1 MILTKSGI
9 KKVNLDQLIKER
21 ITGSKTDTFLLVVPT
36 NRKVRH
42 LKKEFIKLAP
52 GKAIAGINI
61 ETIGTLSTK
70 LLSENVSKIS
80 LVSEA
85 ASSVLLKQSFAEADL
100 NYFINYK
107 HEIPQGT
114 LDRIKSVLKEYK
126 RHGISPLLLEN
137 EAEKLDSSEKKKAI
151 DIARIYKIYKEKFSN
166 LNVYETGDIYGELNK
181 LGAKK
186 TIESLN
192 KVYPSIDLIIF
203 SGFSEF
209 SNPEIEIINSLSED
223 ASKKLFIEFDYYEN
237 NEDVFSH
244 LLLCYNKLTERGFN
258 KIIDDPEIKET
269 PFVREVKE
277 SLFKR
282 GVNYGHEKFLERIEV
297 IPAKDPETEV
307 EYIGKVIKRLIT
319 EDSVPP
325 QNISVVFNLIGKY
338 SPLIRD
344 RFGLLGIPYNLTDR
358 YMLDTFLP
366 VISIINFLEILENDF
381 YYRNIFR
388 ALSGDYIKPAKVKL
402 INLMKAAAELKIV
415 AGYQNWK
422 ETLNFYIL
430 HNRVGNNENGKE
442 EFYKNILAEIESIY
456 QLLKPFS
463 HQLTPDEFHSRF
475 EELIFRLDVP
485 GKVLLLGGEL
495 SEANFKALDTLLDI
509 SREVLEL
516 ISMEHGNK
524 KKFHLGFY
532 LNQIRTAV
540 SSARF
545 NIKERPN
552 YGVLITTLEEI
563 RGLKFDYLF
572 IGGLCDGDLPTRYSP
587 EVFTSGSFIKGEQ
600 KHQLEERYLFYKT
613 LTAVEKQL
621 YLSYPL
627 VDGKKELVES
637 NFLTSFRAL
646 FKTGIKVPG
655 EFNKYIY
662 SKDELLYMVGKN
674 HPGANNSLNE
684 DESREI
690 TEALKIDSLRLN
702 NSFAP
707 TEFTGCVKDGL
718 SDKAKETLFSL
729 SNKTYSISRLET
741 YALCPFK
748 YFSERVLNL
757 KPIEEPSEEFE
768 AIQLGNLLHSIA
780 HRFYV
785 KMIEKNVTLKNCNDN
800 DFNEAVEVIFNIA
813 HEILSGISINSEI
826 VFFEKEK
833 ITGINGNKEQS
844 ILYKFLLQER
854 ESQDDFE
861 PKYFEIPFGNLHIP
875 DEQSLLGNI
884 KAGNV
889 EVSGKIDRL
898 DINEKEKTFKVV
910 DYKLSGK
917 KPSKND
923 LNEGLSL
930 QIPLYLY
937 ASKKLLK
944 FLLNEDY
951 EPALAWIYS
960 LKMGYDSIKP
970 VEVKNSTSR
979 KSFVQLSKAEK
990 EELINSYNE
999 MIDSCVVKINEYV
1012 EKISSGIFNLSTLED
1027 RETRICRMCSFKPV
1041 CRIKD
1046 FG

>member
-1 MILTKSGI
+1 M
-9 KKVNLDQLIKER
+9 
-21 ITGSKTDTFLLVVPT
+21 
-36 NRKVRH
+36 
-42 LKKEFIKLAP
+42 
-52 GKAIAGINI
+52 
-61 ETIGTLSTK
+61 
-70 LLSENVSKIS
+70 
-80 LVSEA
+80 
-85 ASSVLLKQSFAEADL
+85 
-100 NYFINYK
+100 
-107 HEIPQGT
+107 
-114 LDRIKSVLKEYK
+114 
-126 RHGISPLLLEN
+126 
-137 EAEKLDSSEKKKAI
+137 
-151 DIARIYKIYKEKFSN
+151 
-166 LNVYETGDIYGELNK
+166 
-181 LGAKK
+181 
-186 TIESLN
+186 
-192 KVYPSIDLIIF
+192 
-203 SGFSEF
+203 
-209 SNPEIEIINSLSED
+209 
-223 ASKKLFIEFDYYEN
+223 
-237 NEDVFSH
+237 
-244 LLLCYNKLTERGFN
+244 
-258 KIIDDPEIKET
+258 
-269 PFVREVKE
+269 
-277 SLFKR
+277 
-282 GVNYGHEKFLERIEV
+282 
-297 IPAKDPETEV
+297 
-307 EYIGKVIKRLIT
+307 
-319 EDSVPP
+319 
-325 QNISVVFNLIGKY
+325 
-338 SPLIRD
+338 
-344 RFGLLGIPYNLTDR
+344 
-358 YMLDTFLP
+358 
-366 VISIINFLEILENDF
+366 
-381 YYRNIFR
+381 
-388 ALSGDYIKPAKVKL
+388 
-402 INLMKAAAELKIV
+402 
-415 AGYQNWK
+415 
-422 ETLNFYIL
+422 
-430 HNRVGNNENGKE
+430 
-442 EFYKNILAEIESIY
+442 
-456 QLLKPFS
+456 
-463 HQLTPDEFHSRF
+463 
-475 EELIFRLDVP
+475 
-485 GKVLLLGGEL
+485 
-495 SEANFKALDTLLDI
+495 
-509 SREVLEL
+509 
-516 ISMEHGNK
+516 
-524 KKFHLGFY
+524 
-532 LNQIRTAV
+532 
-540 SSARF
+540 
-545 NIKERPN
+545 
-552 YGVLITTLEEI
+552 
-563 RGLKFDYLF
+563 
-572 IGGLCDGDLPTRYSP
+572 
-587 EVFTSGSFIKGEQ
+587 
-600 KHQLEERYLFYKT
+600 
-613 LTAVEKQL
+613 
-621 YLSYPL
+621 
-627 VDGKKELVES
+627 
-637 NFLTSFRAL
+637 
-646 FKTGIKVPG
+646 
-655 EFNKYIY
+655 
-662 SKDELLYMVGKN
+662 
-674 HPGANNSLNE
+674 
-684 DESREI
+684 
-690 TEALKIDSLRLN
+690 
-702 NSFAP
+702 
-707 TEFTGCVKDGL
+707 
-718 SDKAKETLFSL
+718 FSL

-944 FLLNEDY
+944 LLLSEDY